1 MCVWGETENWK
12 KGGGGLHKTVPIG
25 SFGDPNFVIFT
36 VYVFQIIS
44 YVALSI

>member
-1 MCVWGETENWK
+1 MCVWGKPKIGK
-12 KGGGGLHKTVPIG
+12 KGGGLHKTVPIG